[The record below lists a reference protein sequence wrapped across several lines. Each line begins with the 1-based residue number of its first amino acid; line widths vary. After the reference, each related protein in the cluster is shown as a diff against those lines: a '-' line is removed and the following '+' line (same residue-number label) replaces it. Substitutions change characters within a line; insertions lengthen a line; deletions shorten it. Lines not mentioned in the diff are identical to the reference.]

1 MSEVPASNES
11 AQKQPSKVTAMW
23 GDALLDNG
31 FAAIPNLLIRSQ
43 GRLNLS
49 AREFQLIVTVL
60 SFKTST
66 GFPLKPLKDIAEI
79 IGCSGETIQTTAESL
94 EKKAFLVRER
104 VGDPWR
110 SQWVWNF
117 NGLLKR
123 LTSDLTEQTQSD
135 LTQPYRSEL
144 THSTQS
150 ELTQSS
156 TTSLDLQ
163 SSGLKPQ
170 ETTACEETE
179 FVAHAPL
186 PAKPEGQPPASNPF
200 VIPPGY
206 TADGGQIIP
215 PIVDL
220 PDISNPAYVYHR
232 KIAQDAFD
240 RLAQTPSM
248 FQIRT
253 LMKTLKECED
263 CWDIDDMARLLPTVI
278 QDAFDRKKPILSL
291 SGFLRYKGR
300 GAATA
305 HPFGKALAGSRP
317 EPKPEP
323 ITASR
328 GGGFHHVLAQAMDP
342 EPRPAFVSKFDREGF
357 FGDRTGKDHNNTI
370 GGRGKTITMTPEQKA
385 QHTANL
391 QAQARAIRE
400 GATP

>member
-1 MSEVPASNES
+1 MSEFES

-43 GRLNLS
+43 GRLTLS

-60 SFKTST
+60 SFKTAT

-156 TTSLDLQ
+156 TKSLDLQ

-186 PAKPEGQPPASNPF
+186 PAKPEEWVDAAAVLAPTPPPAKPAK
-200 VIPPGY
+200 PE
-206 TADGGQIIP
+206 
-215 PIVDL
+215 DL

-240 RLAQTPSM
+240 RLAQQPSM

-278 QDAFDRKKPILSL
+278 QDAFNRNKPIISL

-300 GAATA
+300 GAAAA

-317 EPKPEP
+317 EPTPEP

-328 GGGFHHVLAQAMDP
+328 GGGFHQVLAQAMDP

-357 FGDRTGKDHNNTI
+357 FADRQGKKEHVTNVPTDATASDDTLARMRAMRMLKAVNGETI
-370 GGRGKTITMTPEQKA
+370 P
-385 QHTANL
+385 
-391 QAQARAIRE
+391 
-400 GATP
+400 